1 MHNSAATLE
10 ECGDHLQQR
19 QAAMPKQ
26 LVKPEGGSMKFA
38 YATGARPLDGYTIKR
53 GIGVGGFGEVYF
65 ALSDAGKEVAV
76 KRIQRNMDV
85 EVRGV
90 TQCINLKHP
99 NLVSLFDIK
108 YDDEGQAWV
117 VMEYVAG
124 DSLKD
129 ALDRNPNGMPLA
141 EVCEWFQGIAQGVA
155 YLHDQGIVHRD
166 LKPGNIFLDGD
177 IVKIG
182 DYGLSK
188 YISCSRRSG
197 QTESVGTF
205 HYMAPEIGKGVYGKE
220 IDVYALGIILFEL
233 LTGRVPFEGESSQE
247 IIMKHL
253 TADPDLSPLPE
264 AFRSVIKRSLL
275 KDPAQRISSVV
286 EMLSEV
292 EIAAGRAKPRPA
304 KAVSAPP
311 VVSQPI
317 TATAVPE
324 DSATSAPELYIG
336 DEFECDGIYLGPLQ
350 ETVPD
355 EAAGGSPFRAS
366 SKSQP
371 QAEPIAKAVRVG
383 CHRATSWWRSSN
395 LNASA
400 KVLLLI
406 GAVCLLVLN
415 GQWLVPTGVLLG
427 SIYLVY
433 FGLRSILLALE
444 TPKSQPIT
452 ESRPAG
458 STSQTAV
465 TMRNKRRRYRRK
477 PWKQEA
483 RDRLA
488 RKQNGERVTELSG
501 ALLNSAVASLVLC
514 FVMMLLMRGE
524 ALGEVFTWTLYAWF
538 SLTSIAGA
546 WAILAIAKF
555 WESDEGEPIRRRF
568 VMLVV
573 GLMIGT
579 AAFATSQFLGVQV
592 TDELVVPTL
601 PAVTLPAG
609 WTSSNGSLTLPAFL
623 IYFGGMFAVAK
634 WWLQADP
641 LRTSRV
647 SLWSTA
653 GCIFWAWLIHVF
665 WAFPQPWGFMLAAS
679 ISIAVQLAAPWVR
692 PAERERI
699 RAQVAD
705 VA

>member
-1 MHNSAATLE
+1 MHNSAATVEERGHYLE
-10 ECGDHLQQR
+10 QR

-26 LVKPEGGSMKFA
+26 LTKLEGGSMKFA

-90 TQCINLKHP
+90 TQCINLKHS

-117 VMEYVAG
+117 VMEYVSG

-129 ALDRNPNGMPLA
+129 SLDRNPNGMPVS
-141 EVCEWFQGIAQGVA
+141 EVYEWFQGIARGVA

-253 TADPDLSPLPE
+253 TADPDLSPVPE
-264 AFRSVIKRSLL
+264 AFRAVIRRALL
-275 KDPAQRISSVV
+275 KDPAQRISSVA
-286 EMLSEV
+286 EMLADV
-292 EIAAGRAKPRPA
+292 EIASGRAKPRPA
-304 KAVSAPP
+304 NIVKPP
-311 VVSQPI
+311 VIVKAQTGQAE
-317 TATAVPE
+317 TAKSTM
-324 DSATSAPELYIG
+324 YIG
-336 DEFECDGIYLGPLQ
+336 DEFESEGIYFGPLQ
-350 ETVPD
+350 EAV
-355 EAAGGSPFRAS
+355 AAEVVGESPFKS
-366 SKSQP
+366 SAKSP
-371 QAEPIAKAVRVG
+371 PHAEPIAQAVRDG
-383 CHRATSWWRSSN
+383 WHRTTDWWQHSN
-395 LNASA
+395 LNSSA
-400 KVLLLI
+400 KVMLLI
-406 GAVCLLVLN
+406 GGVCLLVLN
-415 GQWLVPTGVLLG
+415 SQWLVPTGVLLG
-427 SIYLVY
+427 SMYIVY
-433 FGLRSILLALE
+433 YGLRSFVLALGA
-444 TPKSQPIT
+444 PKPQPNGESHVSASRSQ
-452 ESRPAG
+452 A
-458 STSQTAV
+458 TAFKG
-465 TMRNKRRRYRRK
+465 NRRRSYQRK
-477 PWKQEA
+477 HWKQEA
-483 RDRLA
+483 RERMA
-488 RKQNGERVTELSG
+488 RKHNGERVTELSG
-501 ALLNSAVASLVLC
+501 AMITSALASLVVC

-524 ALGEVFTWTLYAWF
+524 VLGDVFTWTLYAWF

-546 WAILAIAKF
+546 WLILAITKF
-555 WESDEGEPIRRRF
+555 WESDEGEPLRRRF
-568 VMLVV
+568 VMLMA
-573 GLMIGT
+573 GLATGT
-579 AAFATSQFLGVQV
+579 AAFVSSQFLGVQV
-592 TDELVVPTL
+592 TDELVVQTL
-601 PAVTLPAG
+601 PAIAIPSDWA
-609 WTSSNGSLTLPAFL
+609 SSNGSLTLPAFL
-623 IYFGGMFAVAK
+623 IYFGGMFGISR

-641 LRTSRV
+641 LRLTRV
-647 SLWSTA
+647 SLWATA
-653 GCIFWAWLIHVF
+653 CCIFWAWLLHEF
-665 WAFPQPWGFMLAAS
+665 WAFPQPWGFMFAATMS
-679 ISIAVQLAAPWVR
+679 VAIQLAAPWVR
-692 PAERERI
+692 PAERAKI
-699 RAQVAD
+699 KDQVAE

>member
-1 MHNSAATLE
+1 
-10 ECGDHLQQR
+10 
-19 QAAMPKQ
+19 MPKQ
-26 LVKPEGGSMKFA
+26 LIKPEGGSMKFA

-65 ALSDAGKEVAV
+65 ALSDAGKELAI

-117 VMEYVAG
+117 VMEYVSG

-129 ALDRNPNGMPLA
+129 ALDRNPNGMPVS
-141 EVCEWFQGIAQGVA
+141 EVCDWFQGIARGVA

-166 LKPGNIFLDGD
+166 LKPGNIFIDGD

-253 TADPDLSPLPE
+253 TADPDLSPVPE

-275 KDPAQRISSVV
+275 KDPAQRISSVD
-286 EMLSEV
+286 EMLAEV
-292 EIAAGRAKPRPA
+292 EIASGLAEPRLANSPLKPPVIA
-304 KAVSAPP
+304 KALSGQ
-311 VVSQPI
+311 ST
-317 TATAVPE
+317 TAT
-324 DSATSAPELYIG
+324 STMYLG
-336 DEFECDGIYLGPLQ
+336 DEFESDGIYLGPLQ
-350 ETVPD
+350 ETVPA
-355 EAAGGSPFRAS
+355 EVVCESPFSSS
-366 SKSQP
+366 SKSP
-371 QAEPIAKAVRVG
+371 PHAEPIAQAVRDG
-383 CHRATSWWRSSN
+383 WHSTTRWWDHSN
-395 LNASA
+395 LNSSA

-406 GAVCLLVLN
+406 GGICLLVLN
-415 GQWLVPTGVLLG
+415 SQWLVPTGILLG
-427 SIYLVY
+427 AMYLVY
-433 FGLRSILLALE
+433 YGLRSIALALG
-444 TPKSQPIT
+444 TPKTAPNSQPHV
-452 ESRPAG
+452 SA
-458 STSQTAV
+458 STYQTTAS
-465 TMRNKRRRYRRK
+465 TYNKRRSYRRK
-477 PWKQEA
+477 HWKQEA
-483 RDRLA
+483 RERLA
-488 RKQNGERVTELSG
+488 RKHNGERVAELSG
-501 ALLNSAVASLVLC
+501 ALITSAVASLILC
-514 FVMMLLMRGE
+514 FVMTLLMRGE
-524 ALGEVFTWTLYAWF
+524 ALGDVFTWTLYAWF
-538 SLTSIAGA
+538 SLTSIVGA
-546 WAILAIAKF
+546 WTVLAISKF
-555 WESDEGEPIRRRF
+555 WESDEGEPLRRRF
-568 VMLVV
+568 VLLMAGLVTGV
-573 GLMIGT
+573 
-579 AAFATSQFLGVQV
+579 AAFTASQFLGVQV
-592 TDELVVPTL
+592 TDELVVQTL
-601 PAVTLPAG
+601 PAVAIPAS

-623 IYFGGMFAVAK
+623 IYFGGMFGIAK

-647 SLWSTA
+647 SLWATA

-665 WAFPQPWGFMLAAS
+665 WAFPQPWGFMFAATM
-679 ISIAVQLAAPWVR
+679 SIAVQLAAPWVS
-692 PAERERI
+692 PTERLRI
-699 RAQVAD
+699 REQVAE

>member
-10 ECGDHLQQR
+10 ECGHHLEQR
-19 QAAMPKQ
+19 HAAMPKQ
-26 LVKPEGGSMKFA
+26 LIKPEGGSMKFA

-129 ALDRNPNGMPLA
+129 ALDRNPNGMPFS
-141 EVCEWFQGIAQGVA
+141 EVYDWFQGIARGVA

-177 IVKIG
+177 VVKIG

-264 AFRSVIKRSLL
+264 AFRSVIKRALL
-275 KDPAQRISSVV
+275 KDPAQRTSSVG
-286 EMLSEV
+286 EMLAEV
-292 EIAAGRAKPRPA
+292 EIAAGLAKPRPA
-304 KAVSAPP
+304 DITAKPP
-311 VVSQPI
+311 VI
-317 TATAVPE
+317 AKGHAATP
-324 DSATSAPELYIG
+324 APEMYIG
-336 DEFECDGIYLGPLQ
+336 DEFENDGIYLGPLQ
-350 ETVPD
+350 ETVPA
-355 EAAGGSPFRAS
+355 ELAADSPFRS
-366 SKSQP
+366 SAKAPP
-371 QAEPIAKAVRVG
+371 QAEPIAQAVRVG
-383 CHRATSWWRSSN
+383 WHRATNWWSGSN
-395 LNASA
+395 LNSSA

-406 GAVCLLVLN
+406 GGVCLLVLN
-415 GQWLVPTGVLLG
+415 SQWLVPTGILLG
-427 SIYLVY
+427 AMYLVY
-433 FGLRSILLALE
+433 YGLRSMVLALD
-444 TPKSQPIT
+444 TSKAQPNAQ
-452 ESRPAG
+452 SNDAA
-458 STSQTAV
+458 STTQTAV
-465 TMRNKRRRYRRK
+465 AMRSKRRSYRRK
-477 PWKQEA
+477 HWKREA
-483 RDRLA
+483 RERLGS
-488 RKQNGERVTELSG
+488 KHKGERATELSG
-501 ALLNSAVASLVLC
+501 SLLTSAVASLVLC

-538 SLTSIAGA
+538 TLTSIAGA
-546 WAILAIAKF
+546 WAMLAIAKF
-555 WESDEGEPIRRRF
+555 WESDEGEPLRRRF
-568 VMLVV
+568 VMLVAGLVV
-573 GLMIGT
+573 GVT
-579 AAFATSQFLGVQV
+579 AFATSQFLGVQV
-592 TDELVVPTL
+592 TDELVVQTL
-601 PAVTLPAG
+601 PAVALPAS
-609 WTSSNGSLTLPAFL
+609 WATSDGSLTLPAFL
-623 IYFGGMFAVAK
+623 IYFGGMFGIAK

-647 SLWSTA
+647 SLWATA

-665 WAFPQPWGFMLAAS
+665 WAFPQPWGFMLAATM
-679 ISIAVQLAAPWVR
+679 SIAVQVAAPWVR
-692 PAERERI
+692 PAERARI
-699 RAQVAD
+699 REQVAD

>member
-10 ECGDHLQQR
+10 DCGPQLEQR
-19 QAAMPKQ
+19 HAAMPKE
-26 LVKPEGGSMKFA
+26 LIKPEGGSMKFA

-90 TQCINLKHP
+90 TQCINLKHS

-129 ALDRNPNGMPLA
+129 ALDRNPNGMPIS
-141 EVCEWFQGIAQGVA
+141 EVYDWFRGIAGGVA

-166 LKPGNIFLDGD
+166 LKPGNIFIDGD

-253 TADPDLSPLPE
+253 TADPDLSPAPE
-264 AFRSVIKRSLL
+264 AFRSVINRALL
-275 KDPAQRISSVV
+275 KDPAQRTSSVE
-286 EMLSEV
+286 EMLAEI
-292 EIAAGRAKPRPA
+292 EIALGLGKPQAADASP
-304 KAVSAPP
+304 KPP
-311 VVSQPI
+311 VI
-317 TATAVPE
+317 ATANSESIARVG
-324 DSATSAPELYIG
+324 SAMYIG
-336 DEFECDGIYLGPLQ
+336 DEFESDGIYLGPLQ
-350 ETVPD
+350 ETVPA
-355 EAAGGSPFRAS
+355 EVVSESPFLAPS
-366 SKSQP
+366 NAQP
-371 QAEPIAKAVRVG
+371 QPEPIARAVRNG
-383 CHRATSWWRSSN
+383 WHYTTRWWQHSH
-395 LNASA
+395 LNSSA

-406 GAVCLLVLN
+406 GGICLLVLN
-415 GQWLVPTGVLLG
+415 GQWLVPTGILLG
-427 SIYLVY
+427 AMYLVY
-433 FGLRSILLALE
+433 FGLRSIVLALDKPK
-444 TPKSQPIT
+444 TPSHVKSEASASSYQ
-452 ESRPAG
+452 
-458 STSQTAV
+458 STTSTAK
-465 TMRNKRRRYRRK
+465 NRRSYRRK
-477 PWKQEA
+477 HWKREA
-483 RDRLA
+483 RDRIA
-488 RKQNGERVTELSG
+488 RKHNGERATELFGSLITS
-501 ALLNSAVASLVLC
+501 ALASLILC
-514 FVMMLLMRGE
+514 FVMTLLMRGD
-524 ALGEVFTWTLYAWF
+524 ALADVFTWTLYAWF
-538 SLTSIAGA
+538 SLTSIVGA
-546 WAILAIAKF
+546 WVMLAMSKF
-555 WESDEGEPIRRRF
+555 WESDEGEPLRRRF
-568 VMLVV
+568 ALLMAGLVTGIV
-573 GLMIGT
+573 
-579 AAFATSQFLGVQV
+579 AFGTSQFLGVQV
-592 TDELVVPTL
+592 TDELVVQTL
-601 PAVTLPAG
+601 PAVTLPAN
-609 WTSSNGSLTLPAFL
+609 WSSSDGSLTLPAFL
-623 IYFGGMFAVAK
+623 IYFGGIFGIAK
-634 WWLQADP
+634 WWLQTDP

-647 SLWSTA
+647 SLWATA

-665 WAFPQPWGFMLAAS
+665 WAFPQPWGFMFAAS
-679 ISIAVQLAAPWVR
+679 TSIAVQLAAPWVR
-692 PAERERI
+692 PSERAEIRE
-699 RAQVAD
+699 QVAE